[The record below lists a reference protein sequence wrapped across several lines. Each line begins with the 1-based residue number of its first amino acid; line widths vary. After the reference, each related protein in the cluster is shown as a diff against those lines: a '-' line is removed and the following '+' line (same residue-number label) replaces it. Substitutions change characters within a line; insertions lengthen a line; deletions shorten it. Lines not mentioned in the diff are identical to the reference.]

1 MTSEENFQIIKKI
14 ETETAKKEADQKE
27 KENIKKE
34 AVTKARK
41 EKAAIKRKQKKLVI
55 KRIKSNPKLLT
66 VSLETFSSILPDRL
80 RWKRMH
86 HVTPEETPVA
96 LVQLKMVFPAIKWC

>member
-1 MTSEENFQIIKKI
+1 MSFADSIQLPQYTRKEQKRKKIFKSFWMTSEENFQIIKKI

-41 EKAAIKRKQKKLVI
+41 EKAAIKRKQKKHVI
-55 KRIKSNPKLLT
+55 KRIKSNPKL
-66 VSLETFSSILPDRL
+66 
-80 RWKRMH
+80 
-86 HVTPEETPVA
+86 
-96 LVQLKMVFPAIKWC
+96 